1 MSNCNKLVIIY
12 TTLVVTINA
21 VLMVSTMFFI
31 VSVLI
36 YALRSVL
43 RSALGT
49 ATDAA
54 DATVVRT
61 SVDAVSDFVVDTT
74 KTRCLADADAAAAAE
89 ALAVV
94 QALAAANVITVI

>member
-12 TTLVVTINA
+12 TTLVVATSVA
-21 VLMVSTMFFI
+21 TMFFI
-31 VSVLI
+31 VNVLI

-61 SVDAVSDFVVDTT
+61 SVDAVSAFVVDTT
-74 KTRCLADADAAAAAE
+74 KTRRLADADAAAADE

>member
-1 MSNCNKLVIIY
+1 
-12 TTLVVTINA
+12 
-21 VLMVSTMFFI
+21 MFFI
-31 VSVLI
+31 VNVLI

-61 SVDAVSDFVVDTT
+61 SVDAVSAFVVDTT
-74 KTRCLADADAAAAAE
+74 KTRRLADADAAAAAE

>member
-74 KTRCLADADAAAAAE
+74 KTRRLADADAAAAAE

>member
-12 TTLVVTINA
+12 TTLVVTIDA
-21 VLMVSTMFFI
+21 ALMVSTMFFI

-61 SVDAVSDFVVDTT
+61 SVDAVSDFVVEQ
-74 KTRCLADADAAAAAE
+74 LP
-89 ALAVV
+89 VV
-94 QALAAANVITVI
+94 LV